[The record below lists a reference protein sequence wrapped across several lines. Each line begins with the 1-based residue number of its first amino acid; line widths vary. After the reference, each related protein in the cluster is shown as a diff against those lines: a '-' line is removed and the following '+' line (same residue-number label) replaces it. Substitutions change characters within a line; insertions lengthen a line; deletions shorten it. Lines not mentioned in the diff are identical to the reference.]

1 MPRGR
6 RAETRWHDFPPLY
19 RRKSCHRVGGAVA
32 ALAVVLAVA
41 PAATAAKAPQRSV
54 PQGYIG
60 VVADGPVFDQGID
73 LGRELDLMVRTGVES
88 VRTVFDWDGAQPYRS
103 FADVPEAERGRFR
116 DEAGVPTDW
125 APTDRLVDT
134 AARSGLRL
142 LPVIVKSPRWAARY
156 PDRAI
161 SPPHDIGAYA
171 GFAGALVRRY
181 GPGGDFWRERPDLRP
196 AAIRRWQLWNEPDI
210 TFFWPDLPFAPG
222 YVTLLREASAA
233 IREADPG
240 ARVVLAGLT
249 NDSWNAL
256 EQVYRAGGR
265 RHFDVVAVQSFTG
278 RIANYE
284 RILALVRRTMRR
296 HGDARKPLTVTE
308 LSWPSSLDHVS
319 RRQGYQVTERGQA
332 QKVAAI
338 LPRLAKVRRRYRIES
353 LYWYT
358 WMSYEALDYDFD
370 YAGLRRHS
378 GGNPVPKPAFHA
390 FRRAALRLE
399 GCRRKSV
406 ATRCDR

>member
-1 MPRGR
+1 M
-6 RAETRWHDFPPLY
+6 L
-19 RRKSCHRVGGAVA
+19 
-32 ALAVVLAVA
+32 ALAC
-41 PAATAAKAPQRSV
+41 AAGSAAGAESKRSV

-73 LGRELDLMVRTGVES
+73 FERELDLMVGAGVES
-88 VRTVFDWDGAQPYRS
+88 VRTVFDWDWAQPYRT
-103 FADVPEAERGRFR
+103 FADVPEPDRGRFR

-125 APTDRLVDT
+125 APTDRVVDA
-134 AARSGLRL
+134 AARRGFRL
-142 LPVIVKSPRWAARY
+142 LPVIVRSPRWATSD
-156 PDRAI
+156 PDRLI
-161 SPPHDIGAYA
+161 PPPGDTAAY
-171 GFAGALVRRY
+171 GRFAGALVRRY
-181 GPGGDFWRERPDLRP
+181 GPGGAFWRERPDLKQV
-196 AAIRRWQLWNEPDI
+196 AIRRWQLWNEPDI
-210 TFFWPDLPFAPG
+210 PFFWPDRPFAPG
-222 YVTLLREASAA
+222 YVGLLREASAA
-233 IREADPG
+233 IRQADPG

-265 RHFDVVAVQSFTG
+265 RHFDVVAVQSFT
-278 RIANYE
+278 RTIANYE

-308 LSWPSSLDHVS
+308 LSWPSSLEHMV
-319 RRQGYQVTERGQA
+319 RRQGYEVTERGQA
-332 QKVAAI
+332 RRVAAI
-338 LPRLAKVRRRYRIES
+338 LPRLAKARRRYRIEG

-358 WMSYEALDYDFD
+358 WMSYDATDYDFD
-370 YAGLRRHS
+370 YAGLRRHN

-399 GCRRKSV
+399 GCRLKSV